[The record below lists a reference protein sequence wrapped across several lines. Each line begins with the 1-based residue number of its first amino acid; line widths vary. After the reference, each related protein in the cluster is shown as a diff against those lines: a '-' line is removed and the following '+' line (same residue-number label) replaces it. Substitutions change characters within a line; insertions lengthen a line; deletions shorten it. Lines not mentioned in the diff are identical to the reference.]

1 MDTKKSP
8 RADLE
13 NKKGLFTE
21 IGLVVALV
29 ACFMVFEWSTTAAE
43 INIKGM
49 SAPIDFDDPEMVP
62 VTRTPEPPT
71 PAPPPLPKLADVI
84 AIVEDDTDMDNELDA
99 FNTEAEP
106 DAVVDLTPIDV
117 PDEVTDDINDIF
129 IVVEQMPT
137 FPGGDLELRKFL
149 AQSVKYPAIAIDN
162 GVQGRVFVSFVIDQQ
177 GDVTDVRV
185 ARPLDP
191 NLDKEAVRVVK
202 SMPRW
207 TPGFQRGRAVRVSY
221 TVPINF
227 VLQH

>member
-1 MDTKKSP
+1 MDTKKTP

-49 SAPIDFDDPEMVP
+49 SAPIDFDDPEMAP
-62 VTRTPEPPT
+62 VTRTPETPT
-71 PAPPPLPKLADVI
+71 PPPPPAPKMADI
-84 AIVEDDTDMDNELDA
+84 ITIVEDDTDMDDDLDA

-117 PDEVTDDINDIF
+117 PDEVVDDIDDIF
-129 IVVEQMPT
+129 VVAEEMPV
-137 FPGGDLELRKFL
+137 FPGGQLALRKYL
-149 AQSVKYPAIAIDN
+149 SQAVKYPPIAVEA
-162 GVQGRVFVSFVIDQQ
+162 GVQGRVFVSFIVDKN
-177 GDVTDVRV
+177 GDVTDVSV
-185 ARPLDP
+185 VRPLDP
-191 NLDKEAVRVVK
+191 SLDKEALRVVK

-207 TPGFQRGRAVRVSY
+207 TPGMQRGKPVRVSY

-227 VLQH
+227 VLQ